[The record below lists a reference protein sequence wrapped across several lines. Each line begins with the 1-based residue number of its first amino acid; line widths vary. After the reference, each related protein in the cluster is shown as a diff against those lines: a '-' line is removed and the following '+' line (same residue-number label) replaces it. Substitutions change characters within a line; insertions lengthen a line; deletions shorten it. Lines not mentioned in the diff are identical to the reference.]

1 MTAPLTSAAALA
13 LIRARS
19 APAPDPVGIVGDDPA
34 DALARAALAAPAGP
48 GTGWRPEHGDA
59 LAEGLLAGHY
69 DAPRL
74 RRLAAFAAEPD
85 RHVTG
90 WRLACLIRAF
100 GADVTLGA
108 DGLIRPRGF
117 GRLVPFLRAEARRER
132 DALAAWLRLEGDAP
146 PALRHH
152 ARPPFGAAEALIEH
166 REWCIACGVPPLG
179 TVAVWWAA
187 PGSRA
192 WKCERCGEPPPDD
205 DSVTYAYGLAT
216 PDPAIPPADA
226 QRAATVAD
234 PHARD
239 GDFR

>member
-1 MTAPLTSAAALA
+1 MSAV
-13 LIRARS
+13 
-19 APAPDPVGIVGDDPA
+19 P
-34 DALARAALAAPAGP
+34 AAPAYPLPADDDAADVLMRQEIAAPSGAAAR
-48 GTGWRPEHGDA
+48 WRPEHGDA

-152 ARPPFGAAEALIEH
+152 ARPPFGAAEAL
-166 REWCIACGVPPLG
+166 REGRDFCIACGPPPPG
-179 TVAVWWAA
+179 AVAVWWAA
-187 PGSRA
+187 PGSRD
-192 WKCERCGEPPPDD
+192 WRCDMCREPPDD
-205 DSVTYAYGLAT
+205 DDRVTFCHGADGG
-216 PDPAIPPADA
+216 PAVAPAGCAPGAGVIP
-226 QRAATVAD
+226 T
-234 PHARD
+234 ARMET
-239 GDFR
+239 